1 MGSCPILIGW
11 LFFPFWLLLPI
22 KGIIPIAPPKATSK
36 NLRELVHSTA
46 MPPNNKTMERS
57 QSSKRKFPS
66 AGLQRRVRAR
76 KEEEPE
82 ILGNSNPSEE
92 EVSGDDDGD
101 DQDDSQGSGEDE
113 EDGDEQSG
121 SDGDD
126 DDDDEENRPS
136 LDPSQISFGA
146 LAKAQALMPN
156 RRKNARK
163 YEDEDSDNSDV
174 SEEDTRGMG
183 AFDDKP
189 SDRKH
194 ALQKRSSK
202 HAPMEVTAK
211 RAVTR
216 KREVVSVPKVVARDP
231 RFGAV
236 GTTSHSRHPNPAMEE
251 EATRRNYA
259 FLDKYRDDELAELK
273 KEVKKTRDPAAKE
286 RLQRKVM
293 SMQSHK
299 QMMQRREAE
308 RAVVSEHK
316 QKEKELVKQGK
327 QPFYLKKS
335 EQKKQVIMN
344 RFAGM
349 KKGEVDKAI
358 ERKRKKLASKERREM
373 PMERRER

>member
-1 MGSCPILIGW
+1 
-11 LFFPFWLLLPI
+11 
-22 KGIIPIAPPKATSK
+22 
-36 NLRELVHSTA
+36 
-46 MPPNNKTMERS
+46 MERSRS
-57 QSSKRKFPS
+57 QSSKRKFPFT
-66 AGLQRRVRAR
+66 GLQRRVRAR

-82 ILGNSNPSEE
+82 IVDDSNPSEE
-92 EVSGDDDGD
+92 EVSGDDDDD
-101 DQDDSQGSGEDE
+101 DQEDSQGSGEDD

-121 SDGDD
+121 SSE
-126 DDDDEENRPS
+126 DEEDGQS

-146 LAKAQALMPN
+146 LAKAQASMPK
-156 RRKNARK
+156 RRKNSRK
-163 YEDEDSDNSDV
+163 DEEEDDSDDDSDV
-174 SEEDTRGMG
+174 SEEDTRGG
-183 AFDDKP
+183 GGFDGKA
-189 SDRKH
+189 SERKH

-231 RFGAV
+231 RFGPL
-236 GTTSHSRHPNPAMEE
+236 GTTAYSRHPNPAMEE

-259 FLDKYRDDELAELK
+259 FLDKYREDELAELK

-286 RLQRKVM
+286 KLQRAVM
-293 SMQSHK
+293 SMQSRK
-299 QMMQRREAE
+299 QMLERRDAE
-308 RAVVSEHK
+308 RAVVAEHRR
-316 QKEKELVKQGK
+316 QEKELVKQGK

-335 EQKKQVIMN
+335 EQKKRVIMD

-349 KKGEVDKAI
+349 KKGQVDKAI

>member
-1 MGSCPILIGW
+1 M
-11 LFFPFWLLLPI
+11 
-22 KGIIPIAPPKATSK
+22 A
-36 NLRELVHSTA
+36 
-46 MPPNNKTMERS
+46 PNNKIVERS

-82 ILGNSNPSEE
+82 ILGDSNPSDE
-92 EVSGDDDGD
+92 DDVD
-101 DQDDSQGSGEDE
+101 DQDDSQGTGEDE
-113 EDGDEQSG
+113 EDEEEQSG
-121 SDGDD
+121 SE
-126 DDDDEENRPS
+126 DDDEEDGPS

-163 YEDEDSDNSDV
+163 DKEENSDNSDV

-202 HAPMEVTAK
+202 HAPTEVTAK

-231 RFGAV
+231 RFGPV
-236 GTTSHSRHPNPAMEE
+236 GTTSYSRHPNPAMEE

-273 KEVKKTRDPAAKE
+273 KQVKKTRDPAAKE
-286 RLQRKVM
+286 ALQRDII
-293 SMQSHK
+293 SRQSRK
-299 QMMQRREAE
+299 QMMERREAE
-308 RAVVSEHK
+308 RAVVDEHK
-316 QKEKELVKQGK
+316 RQEKELVKQGK

-335 EQKKQVIMN
+335 EQKKRAIMN

-349 KKGEVDKAI
+349 KKGEADRAI

>member
-1 MGSCPILIGW
+1 
-11 LFFPFWLLLPI
+11 
-22 KGIIPIAPPKATSK
+22 
-36 NLRELVHSTA
+36 
-46 MPPNNKTMERS
+46 MERS

-66 AGLQRRVRAR
+66 IGLQRRVRAR

-82 ILGNSNPSEE
+82 ILGESEE

-101 DQDDSQGSGEDE
+101 DQDDSQGSGED
-113 EDGDEQSG
+113 GDDQSG
-121 SDGDD
+121 SEDE
-126 DDDDEENRPS
+126 DEEEEGPA

-163 YEDEDSDNSDV
+163 DEDEDSDNSDV

-194 ALQKRSSK
+194 ALAKRSSK

-231 RFGAV
+231 RFGPV
-236 GTTSHSRHPNPAMEE
+236 GTTSYSRHPNPAMEE

-259 FLDKYRDDELAELK
+259 FLDKYRDDELAEMK
-273 KEVKKTRDPAAKE
+273 KEVKKMRDPAAKE
-286 RLQRKVM
+286 RLQRKIM
-293 SMQSHK
+293 SMQSQK
-299 QMMQRREAE
+299 QQKQRREAE

-316 QKEKELVKQGK
+316 RKEKELVEQGK

-335 EQKKQVIMN
+335 EQKKQVLMN

-349 KKGEVDKAI
+349 KKGEADKAI